1 MWDNL
6 TNLAKKGID
15 IASDVSNTIAP
26 LLAEENPW
34 NEDEI
39 DPGAGLRNKEEE
51 NRGENAEQE
60 EDSEIPPYDITGSNR
75 VSVELSSQLE
85 GKNIM
90 LREELEEM
98 ETMFH
103 TSTRELQRLLSER
116 DSEVSKLRSELQLL
130 EAEAPNSQ
138 LDDVRNEK
146 EVVPAAVR
154 CDDTPPR
161 VDTEETAVEKMLRDE
176 IASQQT
182 ANMFLQSDLERQA
195 ADFRAQFESMQR
207 EIAIQEQ
214 NHVNLTGELTSLRN
228 ELQVHAKSLLEAQKQ
243 AKISESEVSSLNLA
257 LDEAR
262 DELRTKE
269 SIALSQESELVEA
282 RAKFAEKEL
291 LWKEER
297 ERYSVSLELQQQSLA
312 SVQDE
317 VRRKLRSSL
326 NTEHSE
332 LLPVRSAIEGGG
344 ADEVSCFETMTA
356 ADAELSQSSAA
367 ETETKLEE
375 MSLKF
380 ESQSP
385 EVDRLKAQIQQYVC
399 EIAEEKQACSMLT
412 NDVEQLQAS
421 SDQYHEELKGKSHK
435 LDVFTKEME
444 RMRETALQTQIM
456 LEGKY
461 ATMEDQSAELLR
473 MEHSIVQLREEL
485 GDKSSTILALAK
497 ELELLR
503 QKAKEGLDDDHQSAL
518 SDEDLKGGTE
528 RISMDNKMD
537 EGSSIQSHAEEERE
551 IIMKLEVEL
560 KEALEKLE
568 LNEGLLT
575 KQIQDS
581 EELTFQMSEALA
593 ETQTKLDMTERE
605 LEPLT
610 RERIEAKSSAKQLL
624 ESVERLI
631 PSAVSEG
638 EEQLSIPT
646 VHQLALEAIQ
656 KLWEASE
663 LIARRLADALS
674 SVGIECKLSEPL
686 DVISAL
692 EEAVA
697 AGAFSLSREAE
708 DNNSKLR
715 GQIYN
720 LEKEMVALGE
730 EVSAKDKT
738 CGQLKVIIDQLR
750 SAHRSGTEASSVL
763 SAERDQLAA
772 TVKQTREELEYR
784 QRIIKDLESRLT
796 EASSKA
802 ESTRELQNKVLI
814 TLMAGC

>member
-15 IASDVSNTIAP
+15 IASDVGNTIAP

-39 DPGAGLRNKEEE
+39 DSGAGLRNEEE
-51 NRGENAEQE
+51 KNGGENAEQE

-75 VSVELSSQLE
+75 LSVEPSSQLE

-116 DSEVSKLRSELQLL
+116 DKEVSKLRSELQLL
-130 EAEAPNSQ
+130 KAEAPNSQ
-138 LDDVRNEK
+138 LDNVRNEK
-146 EVVPAAVR
+146 EVVPSAVK
-154 CDDTPPR
+154 CADTPYR
-161 VDTEETAVEKMLRDE
+161 ADTEETAVEKMLRDE

-182 ANMFLQSDLERQA
+182 ANKCLQSDLECQA

-207 EIAIQEQ
+207 EIVIHEQ
-214 NHVNLTGELTSLRN
+214 NRVNLTDELASLKN
-228 ELQVHAKSLLEAQKQ
+228 ELQIHAKSLLEARKQ
-243 AKISESEVSSLNLA
+243 AEISESEVPSLNLA

-262 DELRTKE
+262 DELRAKE

-297 ERYSVSLELQQQSLA
+297 ERYSMSAELQQQLLA
-312 SVQDE
+312 SAQGE

-332 LLPVRSAIEGGG
+332 LLPVKPAIEGGG
-344 ADEVSCFETMTA
+344 TDEVSCFEATTTA
-356 ADAELSQSSAA
+356 EAELSQSSAA
-367 ETETKLEE
+367 ETETTLEK
-375 MSLKF
+375 MKLKF
-380 ESQSP
+380 ESQSS
-385 EVDRLKAQIQQYVC
+385 EMDRLKAQIQQYVC
-399 EIAEEKQACSMLT
+399 EIAEGKQACSVLT

-421 SDQYHEELKGKSHK
+421 SDHYHEELKGKSHK
-435 LDVFTKEME
+435 LDVLTEEME
-444 RMRETALQTQIM
+444 RMRETALQTRIM
-456 LEGKY
+456 LEGKS
-461 ATMEDQSAELLR
+461 AAMENQSAELLR
-473 MEHSIVQLREEL
+473 MEHSIVQLQEEL
-485 GDKSSTILALAK
+485 GEESSTILALTK

-503 QKAKEGLDDDHQSAL
+503 QKAKEGLDDNHQSASL
-518 SDEDLKGGTE
+518 DEDLKGGTE

-537 EGSSIQSHAEEERE
+537 DGSSIQSHAEEERE
-551 IIMKLEVEL
+551 RIMKLEVEL
-560 KEALEKLE
+560 KEALERLE
-568 LNEGLLT
+568 LNEGLRT

-581 EELTFQMSEALA
+581 EELTFQMSEALVEA
-593 ETQTKLDMTERE
+593 QTKLDMAERE

-610 RERIEAKSSAKQLL
+610 RERLEAKSSAKQLL

-646 VHQLALEAIQ
+646 VHQLALEVIQ
-656 KLWEASE
+656 KLWEASK
-663 LIARRLADALS
+663 LTARRLADVLS

-697 AGAFSLSREAE
+697 AGAFSFSREAE

-715 GQIYN
+715 GQIST
-720 LEKEMVALGE
+720 LEKEMVAMGKE
-730 EVSAKDKT
+730 ISAKDKT

-784 QRIIKDLESRLT
+784 QRIIKDLENRLT
-796 EASSKA
+796 DASSKA

-814 TLMAGC
+814 TLYG